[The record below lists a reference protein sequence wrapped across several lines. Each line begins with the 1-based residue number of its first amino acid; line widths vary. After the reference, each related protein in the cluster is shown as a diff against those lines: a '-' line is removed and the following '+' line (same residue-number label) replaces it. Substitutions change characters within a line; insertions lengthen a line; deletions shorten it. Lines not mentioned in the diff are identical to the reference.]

1 MNKSRRSALQII
13 ITELEAMNNTREKL
27 QEELMEIVAQ
37 EQEAFDNT
45 PENMQGSDRCQHMQ
59 ECIDSLQCVAYEL
72 DTCDMENLL
81 DQLREIVEV

>member
-1 MNKSRRSALQII
+1 MNKSRRNALKII

-37 EQEAFDNT
+37 EQEALDNT
-45 PENMQGSDRCQHMQ
+45 PENMQGSDRCQRMQ

-72 DTCDMENLL
+72 DTYDMESLH
-81 DQLREIVEV
+81 DQLREIVEG